1 MQNQPESGAPLSQTK
16 KKPESHHLAPVPRPI
31 SPRFPEQVAN
41 LTQERLVNEGEE
53 LEYMAMSTSKGGQ
66 IHERRNSSKV

>member
-16 KKPESHHLAPVPRPI
+16 KKTESHHLAPLPRPI
-31 SPRFPEQVAN
+31 SPRFLEQVAN

-53 LEYMAMSTSKGGQ
+53 LE
-66 IHERRNSSKV
+66 